1 MEIKKKI
8 LCCLLFLS
16 VMVPMITN
24 VFGHEKQ
31 DESSNKRPSYWTNE
45 IRHTI
50 IKKYSQKYNMSVCAL
65 DDSMPGGIV
74 ISTGVG
80 FRINQPISKEKARQI
95 LLECA
100 QDYIQEINNKK
111 ELRPY
116 LRDYPVTA
124 KNIDLSLSIHDRNGD
139 QVFYPNIG
147 YASLSMGKL
156 RYTTR
161 DINDPENVNT
171 VERETF
177 EEAVKKAKEEIP
189 KEDLL

>member
-1 MEIKKKI
+1 MEIKTKI
-8 LCCLLFLS
+8 ISCLLFLHS
-16 VMVPMITN
+16 MVIVEAN
-24 VFGHEKQ
+24 SISKDFQKR
-31 DESSNKRPSYWTNE
+31 DEFSNNKPECWTDE
-45 IRHTI
+45 IRLSI
-50 IKKYSQKYNMSVCAL
+50 IKKYTKKYNMSVCSL
-65 DDSMPGGIV
+65 GDSMPGGVV

-80 FRINQPISKEKARQI
+80 FSIDQPTSKEKARHI

-124 KNIDLSLSIHDRNGD
+124 KNIDLSLSIHDRNGERI
-139 QVFYPNIG
+139 FYPNIG

-161 DINDPENVNT
+161 DINDPDTIKT
-171 VERETF
+171 VERETY
-177 EEAVKKAKEEIP
+177 EEAVKRT
-189 KEDLL
+189 KEDVL